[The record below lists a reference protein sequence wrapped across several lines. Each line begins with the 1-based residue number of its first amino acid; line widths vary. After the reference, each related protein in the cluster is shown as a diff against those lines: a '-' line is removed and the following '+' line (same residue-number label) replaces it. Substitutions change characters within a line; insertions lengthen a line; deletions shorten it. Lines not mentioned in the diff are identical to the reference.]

1 MERTQV
7 FLVFFNQLPKV
18 ISSRLSRLLM
28 LNSPNKHEVQCT
40 SECTRKAIQITSIHG
55 SRLHDKSKI
64 KQTSKGKS
72 LKIRSHQPM
81 AFSGT

>member
-7 FLVFFNQLPKV
+7 FLGFFYQLPKV

-28 LNSPNKHEVQCT
+28 LNSPNKHEVQRT
-40 SECTRKAIQITSIHG
+40 SECTHKVIQITSTHA

-72 LKIRSHQPM
+72 LNIRSHQPM